1 MVVLEVKIFFPMIR
15 LIFSNSTRIKKFCL
29 LDAQCNDFNISKSI
43 FFKKKLET
51 RFSSHFPIW
60 M

>member
-1 MVVLEVKIFFPMIR
+1 MVVLEVKFFFPMIR

-43 FFKKKLET
+43 FFKKKT
-51 RFSSHFPIW
+51 
-60 M
+60 